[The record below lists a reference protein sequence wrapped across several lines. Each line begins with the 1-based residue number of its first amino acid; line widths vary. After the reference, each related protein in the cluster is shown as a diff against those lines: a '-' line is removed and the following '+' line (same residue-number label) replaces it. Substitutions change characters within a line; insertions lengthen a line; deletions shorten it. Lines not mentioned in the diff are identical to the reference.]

1 MSNVLGIGH
10 SGLAAAK
17 KQMATTAHNISNV
30 NTEGYTRQR
39 AEQQANRPVGRG
51 NLVMGTGV
59 DVSSVKRIHDE
70 LVDKKLYGATTEGS
84 FHDERSFHLGQ
95 LEEIFNEANGEG
107 LNKVLNDFFNTFRE
121 LSTNPD
127 NESLKSVVRD
137 QAQLVTQDFRRIS
150 NRLEEIERNLEGRLR
165 LYVQD
170 VNHLLDNVAHLNI
183 KITELEIAGGETG
196 DLRDQR
202 DVAIKS
208 LSEYFELETFTNER
222 NQCIV
227 NVVGAGPIVAGG
239 TVQHLQA
246 TVGKIN
252 GNTLAPSEENQLFVF
267 FENKTAFNLADK
279 FKKGKMQGI
288 FETHQTEVK
297 NTRESIDN
305 IAYNLVMATNT
316 LHRKGYINTK
326 LPLDENGQLDS
337 SKYKAITGI
346 NFFNEPTEKQ
356 GAAAKIDLSSLV
368 KEDPI
373 YIAAAAA
380 PNSPGDNRVAL
391 SISKLQHERFFNNNT
406 SSFEDEYLKNV
417 GSLGLA
423 SSKSQMNA
431 DQSKGIIA
439 QIKTLRE
446 RVSGV
451 SLDEEA
457 TNMMQFQQAYE
468 ASAKVMKASDD
479 MFNSLMSLFRS

>member
-1 MSNVLGIGH
+1 MSNVLGIGQ

-39 AEQQANRPVGRG
+39 AELQANRPVGRG

-59 DVSSVKRIHDE
+59 DVTNVKRIHDE
-70 LVDKKLYGATTEGS
+70 LVDKKLFTATSEHS
-84 FHDERSFHLGQ
+84 FHEERSFHLGQ
-95 LEEIFNEANGEG
+95 IEEIFNETNGEG

-121 LSTNPD
+121 LSTHPD

-137 QAQLVTQDFRRIS
+137 QAQIVTQDFRRIS
-150 NRLEEIERNLEGRLR
+150 TRLEDIERNLEGRLR
-165 LYVQD
+165 LYIQD
-170 VNHLLDNVAHLNI
+170 INSLLDNVAALNV
-183 KITELEIAGGETG
+183 KVAELEVAGGETG

-202 DVAIKS
+202 DIAVKN

-222 NQCIV
+222 DQYIL

-239 TVQHLQA
+239 TVQHLEA
-246 TVGKIN
+246 TIGKN
-252 GNTLAPSEENQLFVF
+252 PNSLDSNNDNNLYVYFAG
-267 FENKTAFNLADK
+267 KTAFNLADK
-279 FKKGKMQGI
+279 FKKGKMHGI
-288 FETHQTEVK
+288 VETHQSEVK
-297 NTRESIDN
+297 NTKDNIDN
-305 IAYNLVMATNT
+305 IAYNLIMATNT
-316 LHRKGYINTK
+316 LHRKGYINTT
-326 LPLDENGQLDS
+326 LPLDENGQIENG
-337 SKYKAITGI
+337 KYKAITGI
-346 NFFNEPTEKQ
+346 NFFQEPNQKT
-356 GAAAKIDLSSLV
+356 GAAATIDLSSLI

-373 YIAAAAA
+373 YIASAAA

-391 SISKLQHERFFNNNT
+391 SIAKLQHERFFNDGT
-406 SSFEDEYLKNV
+406 ASFEDEYLKNV

-423 SSKSQMNA
+423 SAKSKINA
-431 DQSKGIIA
+431 DQSNGIVA

-457 TNMMQFQQAYE
+457 SNMMQYQQAYE
-468 ASAKVMKASDD
+468 ASARVIRASED
-479 MFNSLMSLFRS
+479 MFNSLLTMMK